1 MKMLSF
7 LILTIIFIR
16 IKEVHNHQCGADDL
30 NIRPKPLK
38 IKSAIKNNL
47 VKSNSYSPIS
57 IGYDFSSFIKPD
69 SMEESTFSELKSIF
83 KETRVEFSKLLQV
96 IHQEIDLTG
105 RKYEIMDSCNLDVI
119 GKDYKNFLIK
129 NDLIIFP
136 IISSEMGTS
145 VAAAARECITHPDN
159 NRPLMGIL
167 YISRIIDQWKK
178 NWKIKIKN
186 TLFHEITHI
195 LGFSYNFFS
204 NLNMVIKEGNIY
216 YINSPKVLE

>member
-7 LILTIIFIR
+7 LILAIIFII
-16 IKEVHNHQCGADDL
+16 IKEAYNHQCGTDKL

-38 IKSAIKNNL
+38 IKPGIKNNL

-69 SMEESTFSELKSIF
+69 SMKESTFSELKSIF

-136 IISSEMGTS
+136 VISSELGTS
-145 VAAAARECITHPDN
+145 VAAAARACLTHPDT
-159 NRPLMGIL
+159 NRPIIGIV
-167 YISRIIDQWKK
+167 YISRIMDEFKK
-178 NWKIKIKN
+178 NWKNKIKN

-195 LGFSYNFFS
+195 LGFSYNFFFGF
-204 NLNMVIKEGNIY
+204 KYGN
-216 YINSPKVLE
+216 KRR

>member
-69 SMEESTFSELKSIF
+69 SMKYLK
-83 KETRVEFSKLLQV
+83 KHVL
-96 IHQEIDLTG
+96 
-105 RKYEIMDSCNLDVI
+105 NLANY
-119 GKDYKNFLIK
+119 YKSF
-129 NDLIIFP
+129 
-136 IISSEMGTS
+136 T
-145 VAAAARECITHPDN
+145 
-159 NRPLMGIL
+159 
-167 YISRIIDQWKK
+167 KK
-178 NWKIKIKN
+178 
-186 TLFHEITHI
+186 
-195 LGFSYNFFS
+195 
-204 NLNMVIKEGNIY
+204 
-216 YINSPKVLE
+216 